1 LLTLGID
8 TSNYT
13 TSAAFCDGGRIL
25 HERRP
30 LPVKPGTL
38 GLRQSDALFHH
49 TLQLPEL
56 LEALF
61 SQVNTG
67 GPLAAVGVSDKPRSV
82 ENSYMPCFLPGVA
95 AARSMA
101 TALGIP
107 LFRFSHQQGHL
118 AAALFSAGR
127 AELLEGEFIAF
138 HVSGGTTECLH
149 VKPGLE
155 AEILGGSGD
164 LKAGQ
169 LVDRVGVMLG
179 YPFPAGPAVDALAQ
193 EGSIIKGIKPSVDG
207 MMCSFSGLENKL
219 QQMYSR
225 GVSKNDVALYCLIS
239 IAVNLEALAQGA
251 LLRCGS
257 LPMLFTGGVCC
268 SNIIRSLLGG
278 RFPEA
283 MFAEP
288 EFSGDNA
295 AGIAMLAGV
304 GMGMEV
310 PPYSKEQ

>member
-1 LLTLGID
+1 MLTLGID

-13 TSAAFCDGGRIL
+13 TSAALYEGGRVL

-49 TLQLPEL
+49 TQQLPAL

-61 SQVNTG
+61 SRKG
-67 GPLAAVGVSDKPRSV
+67 PGEPLAAIGVSDKPRNA
-82 ENSYMPCFLPGVA
+82 EGSYMPCFLPGVCVA
-95 AARSMA
+95 QSLA
-101 TALGIP
+101 TVLGIP

-118 AAALFSAGR
+118 AAALFSSGQSA
-127 AELLEGEFIAF
+127 LLEKEFIAF
-138 HVSGGTTECLH
+138 HVSGGTTECLL

-169 LVDRVGVMLG
+169 LVDRIGVMLG
-179 YPFPAGPAVDALAQ
+179 YSFPAGPAIDALAR
-193 EGSIIKGIKPSVDG
+193 EGSLIKGIRPSIDG
-207 MMCSFSGLENKL
+207 MTCSFSGLETKL
-219 QQMYSR
+219 RQMYTK
-225 GVSKNDVALYCLIS
+225 GVGKADVALYCLIS
-239 IAVNLEALAQGA
+239 VAVTLEALAQGA
-251 LLRCGS
+251 LARCGA
-257 LPMLFTGGVCC
+257 LPLVFTGGVCC
-268 SNIIRSLLGG
+268 SEVIRMLLSE

-283 MFAEP
+283 IFADP

-295 AGIAMLAGV
+295 AGVAMLAGV
-304 GMGMEV
+304 GMGMDFNA
-310 PPYSKEQ
+310 

>member
-1 LLTLGID
+1 MLTLGID

-13 TSAAFCDGGRIL
+13 TSAALCDGARLL

-38 GLRQSDALFHH
+38 GLRQSDALFQH
-49 TLQLPEL
+49 TQQLPAL

-61 SQVNTG
+61 SRKGTG
-67 GPLAAVGVSDKPRSV
+67 EPLAAIGVSDKPRNI
-82 ENSYMPCFLPGVA
+82 ENSYMPCFLPGACVA
-95 AARSMA
+95 QSLA
-101 TALGIP
+101 TVLGIP

-127 AELLEGEFIAF
+127 ADLLEGEFIAF
-138 HVSGGTTECLH
+138 HVSGGTTECLR
-149 VKPGLE
+149 VAPGLE

-193 EGSIIKGIKPSVDG
+193 EGSLIKGIKPSVDG
-207 MMCSFSGLENKL
+207 MTCSFSGLENKL
-219 QQMYSR
+219 RQMYTR
-225 GVSKNDVALYCLIS
+225 GVGKADVALYCLIS
-239 IAVNLEALAQGA
+239 VAVNLEALAQGA
-251 LLRCGS
+251 LARCGA
-257 LPMLFTGGVCC
+257 LPLVFTGGVCC
-268 SNIIRSLLGG
+268 SQVIRMLLGE
-278 RFPEA
+278 RFPA
-283 MFAEP
+283 AIFAEP

-304 GMGMEV
+304 GMGMDI
-310 PPYSKEQ
+310 SKE

>member
-13 TSAAFCDGGRIL
+13 TSAAFCDGGRVL

-38 GLRQSDALFHH
+38 GLRQGDALFHH
-49 TLQLPEL
+49 TLQLPDL

-61 SQVNTG
+61 SRAAGET
-67 GPLAAVGVSDKPRSV
+67 LSAVGVSDKPRGA

-95 AARSMA
+95 AARNIA
-101 TALGIP
+101 AVLGVP

-118 AAALFSAGR
+118 AAALFSNRRADLLKAG
-127 AELLEGEFIAF
+127 FIAF

-169 LVDRVGVMLG
+169 LVDRIGVLLG
-179 YPFPAGPAVDALAQ
+179 YPFPAGPSVDALAAQ
-193 EGSIIKGIKPSVDG
+193 GNLIRGIRPSVEG
-207 MMCSFSGLENKL
+207 MQCSFSGVETKL
-219 QQMYSR
+219 RQMVAR
-225 GVSKNDVALYCLIS
+225 GVSKEDVSLYCLIS
-239 IAVNLEALAQGA
+239 VAVNLEVLAQGA
-251 LLRCGS
+251 LLRCGP

-268 SNIIRSLLGG
+268 SNVIRSLLGE

-283 MFAEP
+283 MFADP

-310 PPYSKEQ
+310 S

>member
-1 LLTLGID
+1 MLTLGID

-13 TSAAFCDGGRIL
+13 TSAAFCDGSRIL
-25 HERRP
+25 HERKP

-49 TLQLPEL
+49 IVQLPEL

-61 SQVNTG
+61 SQAGTEKT
-67 GPLAAVGVSDKPRSV
+67 LAAIGVSDKPRSA
-82 ENSYMPCFLPGVA
+82 EGSYMPCFLPGVA
-95 AARSMA
+95 VAQSLS

-118 AAALFSAGR
+118 AAALFSNQR
-127 AELLEGEFIAF
+127 ADMLEREFIAF

-169 LVDRVGVMLG
+169 LVDRIGVMLG
-179 YPFPAGPAVDALAQ
+179 YQFPAGPAVDALAA
-193 EGSIIKGIKPSVDG
+193 EGTVIQGIKPSVDG
-207 MMCSFSGLENKL
+207 MTCSFSGVETKL
-219 QQMYSR
+219 RQMYAR
-225 GVSKNDVALYCLIS
+225 GVGKGDIALYCLIS
-239 IAVNLEALAQGA
+239 IAVNLEVLAQGA
-251 LLRCGS
+251 LARCGA

-268 SNIIRSLLGG
+268 SNVIRGLLGG

-283 MFAEP
+283 IFADP

-304 GMGMEV
+304 GMGMNINAEL
-310 PPYSKEQ
+310 

>member
-1 LLTLGID
+1 MLTLGID

-30 LPVKPGTL
+30 LPVKPGAL

-49 TLQLPEL
+49 TMQLPEL

-61 SQVNTG
+61 SRL
-67 GPLAAVGVSDKPRSV
+67 GPDEKLSAIGVSDKPRNV
-82 ENSYMPCFLPGVA
+82 ESSYMPCFLPGVCVA
-95 AARSMA
+95 QSLA
-101 TALGIP
+101 TALRIP
-107 LFRFSHQQGHL
+107 LFKFSHQQGHL

-169 LVDRVGVMLG
+169 LVDRIGVMLG
-179 YPFPAGPAVDALAQ
+179 YPFPAGPAVDALAM
-193 EGSIIKGIKPSVDG
+193 EGALIKGIKPSVNG
-207 MMCSFSGLENKL
+207 MTCSFSGLENKL
-219 QQMYSR
+219 GQMYSR

-239 IAVNLEALAQGA
+239 IAVNLEVLAQGA
-251 LLRCGS
+251 LARCGA
-257 LPMLFTGGVCC
+257 LPLLFTGGVCC
-268 SNIIRSLLGG
+268 SQVIRSLLGQ
-278 RFPEA
+278 RFP
-283 MFAEP
+283 
-288 EFSGDNA
+288 
-295 AGIAMLAGV
+295 
-304 GMGMEV
+304 
-310 PPYSKEQ
+310 

>member
-1 LLTLGID
+1 LLTLGVD

-13 TSAAFCDGGRIL
+13 TSAAFCGGERVL

-30 LPVKPGTL
+30 LPVKPGAL

-49 TLQLPEL
+49 TRQLPEL

-61 SQVNTG
+61 SRAGTG
-67 GPLAAVGVSDKPRSV
+67 GPLAAVGVSDRPRNA
-82 ENSYMPCFLPGVA
+82 EGSYMPCFLPGVCVAQSLA
-95 AARSMA
+95 A
-101 TALGIP
+101 ALGIP
-107 LFRFSHQQGHL
+107 LFKFSHQQGHL

-127 AELLEGEFIAF
+127 AALLEGEFIAF

-179 YPFPAGPAVDALAQ
+179 YPFPAGPAVDALAA
-193 EGSIIKGIKPSVDG
+193 EGSVIRGIQPSVDG
-207 MMCSFSGLENKL
+207 MTCSFSGLETKL
-219 QQMYSR
+219 RQMYAR
-225 GVSKNDVALYCLIS
+225 GVGKADVALYCLIS
-239 IAVNLEALAQGA
+239 VAVNLEALAQGA
-251 LLRCGS
+251 LARCGE

-268 SNIIRSLLGG
+268 SNIIRGLLGA

-283 MFAEP
+283 IFAEP

-304 GMGMEV
+304 GMGMV
-310 PPYSKEQ
+310 LKAKS

>member
-1 LLTLGID
+1 MLTLGID

-61 SQVNTG
+61 PQADTG
-67 GPLAAVGVSDKPRSV
+67 EPLAAVGVSDKPRNV

-95 AARSMA
+95 TARSIA
-101 TALGIP
+101 AALGIP
-107 LFRFSHQQGHL
+107 LFKFSHQQGHL

-127 AELLEGEFIAF
+127 ADLLEQAFIAF

-169 LVDRVGVMLG
+169 LVDRIGVMLG
-179 YPFPAGPAVDALAQ
+179 YPFPAGPAVDALAAG
-193 EGSIIKGIKPSVDG
+193 GSVIRGIQPSVDG
-207 MMCSFSGLENKL
+207 MTCSFSGVETKL
-219 QQMYSR
+219 RQMYAR
-225 GVSKNDVALYCLIS
+225 GVGKEDVALYCLVS
-239 IAVNLEALAQGA
+239 VAVNLEVLAQGA
-251 LLRCGS
+251 LLRCGD

-268 SNIIRSLLGG
+268 SNVIRSLLGG
-278 RFPEA
+278 RFPGA
-283 MFAEP
+283 LFADP

-295 AGIAMLAGV
+295 AGVAMLAGV

-310 PPYSKEQ
+310 S

>member
-1 LLTLGID
+1 MLTLGID

-13 TSAAFCDGGRIL
+13 TSAAFCDGARIL

-61 SQVNTG
+61 SQAGTG
-67 GPLAAVGVSDKPRSV
+67 EPLAAIGVSDKPRNA
-82 ENSYMPCFLPGVA
+82 EGSYMPCFLPGVA
-95 AARSMA
+95 TARSLA
-101 TALGIP
+101 AALGIP
-107 LFRFSHQQGHL
+107 LFKFSHQQGHL
-118 AAALFSAGR
+118 AAALFSSGQSA
-127 AELLEGEFIAF
+127 LLEKDFIAF
-138 HVSGGTTECLH
+138 HVSGGTTECLL

-155 AEILGGSGD
+155 VEILGGSGD

-169 LVDRVGVMLG
+169 LVDRIGVMLG
-179 YPFPAGPAVDALAQ
+179 YPFPAGPAVDALAA
-193 EGSIIKGIKPSVDG
+193 EGSLIKGIQPSVDG
-207 MMCSFSGLENKL
+207 MTCSFSGLETKL
-219 QQMYSR
+219 RQMYTR
-225 GVSKNDVALYCLIS
+225 GVSKADVALYCLIS
-239 IAVNLEALAQGA
+239 IAVNLESLAQGA
-251 LLRCGS
+251 IIRHGA

-268 SNIIRSLLGG
+268 SNVIRGLLGE

-283 MFAEP
+283 LFADP

-304 GMGMEV
+304 GMGMEIN
-310 PPYSKEQ
+310 

>member
-1 LLTLGID
+1 MLTLGID

-56 LEALF
+56 LESLYKQAETRETL
-61 SQVNTG
+61 S
-67 GPLAAVGVSDKPRSV
+67 AIGVSDKPRNV

-95 AARSMA
+95 AARGIA
-101 TALGIP
+101 AALGIP

-118 AAALFSAGR
+118 AAALFSNRR
-127 AELLEGEFIAF
+127 ADLLQAEFIAF

-155 AEILGGSGD
+155 VKILGGSGD

-169 LVDRVGVMLG
+169 LVDRIGVMLG
-179 YPFPAGPAVDALAQ
+179 YQFPAGPAVDALAA
-193 EGSIIKGIKPSVDG
+193 EGNMIRGIQPSVEG
-207 MMCSFSGLENKL
+207 MQCSFSGLETKL
-219 QQMYSR
+219 RQMYAR
-225 GVSKNDVALYCLIS
+225 GVSKEDVSLYCLVS
-239 IAVNLEALAQGA
+239 IAVNLEVLAQGA
-251 LLRCGS
+251 LLRCGD

-268 SNIIRSLLGG
+268 SNVIRSLLGG
-278 RFPEA
+278 RFPGA
-283 MFAEP
+283 MFADP

-304 GMGMEV
+304 GMGMDINA
-310 PPYSKEQ
+310 

>member
-1 LLTLGID
+1 MLTLGID

-13 TSAAFCDGGRIL
+13 TSAAFYDGGRIL
-25 HERRP
+25 QEKRP

-49 TLQLPEL
+49 TVQLPEL

-61 SQVNTG
+61 SQNKMG
-67 GPLAAVGVSDKPRSV
+67 ESLAAIGVSDKPRCA
-82 ENSYMPCFLPGVA
+82 EGSYMPCFLPGVA
-95 AARSMA
+95 VAQSLSC
-101 TALGIP
+101 ALGVP
-107 LFRFSHQQGHL
+107 LFKFSHQQGHL

-127 AELLEGEFIAF
+127 ADLLEKDFIAF
-138 HVSGGTTECLH
+138 HVSGGTTECLQ

-179 YPFPAGPAVDALAQ
+179 YPFPAGPAVDALAM
-193 EGSIIKGIKPSVDG
+193 EGSLIKGIKPSVDG
-207 MMCSFSGLENKL
+207 MTCSLSGLENKL
-219 QQMYSR
+219 RQMYTR
-225 GVSKNDVALYCLIS
+225 GVSKEDVALYCLVS

-251 LLRCGS
+251 LARCGA
-257 LPMLFTGGVCC
+257 LPLVFSGGVCC
-268 SNIIRSLLGG
+268 SRVIRGLLCE

-283 MFAEP
+283 IFAEP

-304 GMGMEV
+304 GVGIEV
-310 PPYSKEQ
+310 AP

>member
-1 LLTLGID
+1 MLTLGID

-38 GLRQSDALFHH
+38 GLRQSDALFQH

-61 SQVNTG
+61 SRKGTEE
-67 GPLAAVGVSDKPRSV
+67 PLAAIGVSDKPRNA
-82 ENSYMPCFLPGVA
+82 EGSYMPCFLPGAAVA
-95 AARSMA
+95 QSLAAV
-101 TALGIP
+101 LEIP
-107 LFRFSHQQGHL
+107 LFKFSHQQGHL

-127 AELLEGEFIAF
+127 AGLLEQEFIAF
-138 HVSGGTTECLH
+138 HVSGGTTECLL

-179 YPFPAGPAVDALAQ
+179 YPFPAGPAVDALAA
-193 EGSIIKGIKPSVDG
+193 EGSLIKGIKPSVSD
-207 MMCSFSGLENKL
+207 MTCSFSGLETKL
-219 QQMYSR
+219 RQMYTR
-225 GVSKNDVALYCLIS
+225 GVSKADVALYCLVS
-239 IAVNLEALAQGA
+239 VAVNLETLAQGA
-251 LLRCGS
+251 LARCGA

-268 SNIIRSLLGG
+268 SQVIRSLLCE
-278 RFPEA
+278 RFPA
-283 MFAEP
+283 AIFADP

-295 AGIAMLAGV
+295 AGVAMLAGV
-304 GMGMEV
+304 GMGMDFNE
-310 PPYSKEQ
+310 E